1 MTGGQPGVAVPQ
13 CFGMMTLPMVSF
25 RTATEKDA
33 GAIARVVNTAFLVEQ
48 FFIERDRTN
57 PEAVRGLMEKGNF
70 LLAEEE
76 TNLLGCIYFET
87 RGERGYFGMLSIEP
101 SRQGTGIG
109 HRLVNAVEKY
119 FRDAGCK
126 FCDLKI
132 VDVRTE
138 LHDLYHRW
146 GYADTG
152 TGVYDDPT
160 PTKIPVRF
168 ILMAKPLL

>member
-1 MTGGQPGVAVPQ
+1 MGWDRRAG
-13 CFGMMTLPMVSF
+13 LP
-25 RTATEKDA
+25 RTWYDEPPMISLRLAREGDA
-33 GAIARVVNTAFLVEQ
+33 ETIARLVNTAFSVEQ

-57 PEAVRGLMEKGNF
+57 PAAVRGLMHQGKF

-76 TNLLGCIYFET
+76 SQLVGCIYTEV

-101 SRQGTGIG
+101 SRQGTGVG
-109 HRLVNAVEKY
+109 HKLVNAVEKA
-119 FRDAGCK
+119 FRDQGCK

-138 LHDLYHRW
+138 LHTLYRRW
-146 GYADTG
+146 GYADAG
-152 TGVYDDPT
+152 TAVYDDPT

-168 ILMAKPLL
+168 INMSKPLS

>member
-1 MTGGQPGVAVPQ
+1 MISLRFAKEG
-13 CFGMMTLPMVSF
+13 
-25 RTATEKDA
+25 DA
-33 GAIARVVNTAFLVEQ
+33 EAIARLVNIAFLVEQ

-57 PEAVRGLMEKGNF
+57 PAAVRSLMHKGKF

-76 TNLLGCIYFET
+76 GNLVGCIYTEV

-101 SRQGTGIG
+101 SRQGTGVG
-109 HRLVNAVEKY
+109 HQLVNAVEKT
-119 FRDAGCK
+119 FRDQGCK

-138 LHDLYHRW
+138 LHALYHRW

-152 TGVYDDPT
+152 TAVYDDPT
-160 PTKIPVRF
+160 PTKIPVHF
-168 ILMAKPLL
+168 INMSKSLS